1 MVASLIDGGYQSTQR
16 KPQTCR
22 KSRKNFSHNVIL
34 STSRLSRVRT
44 HNISGDNPNNYS
56 FRVKL
61 LHKCTNKIEKA
72 VLIYLIISN
81 LDIFFLWCHQWILS
95 DIINELTLILK
106 MICQCNVK
114 YIIICTEFLSMM
126 FLPNKNHKNWYSK
139 NKNDF
144 KVYVQWGESNRFVD
158 IGGIVEHHCLNFFF
172 RTVVD
177 FKIWQYIKRYFR
189 TGKQLLLFWYK

>member
-1 MVASLIDGGYQSTQR
+1 MEDTRVPRENHRPAASLGKT
-16 KPQTCR
+16 
-22 KSRKNFSHNVIL
+22 FSHNVIL

-114 YIIICTEFLSMM
+114 YIMIIICTEFLSMM
-126 FLPNKNHKNWYSK
+126 FLSNKNHKNWYSK
-139 NKNDF
+139 NNKSLCSMRWVESFCWYWWHCWTPLF
-144 KVYVQWGESNRFVD
+144 KLSF
-158 IGGIVEHHCLNFFF
+158 
-172 RTVVD
+172 
-177 FKIWQYIKRYFR
+177 
-189 TGKQLLLFWYK
+189 